1 MRTAPAT
8 SALGIL
14 TVSFLVVSASIE
26 TAYSWRNG
34 LADPFYLVKLA
45 GWALLAAGVLK
56 FRGSNRSLGL
66 ALLAGGW
73 GWLAANFWRAVA
85 DRVVRI
91 ADGQALRLGSVELW
105 FAGACLLVCLCGLAW
120 SLILSARRTTR

>member
-8 SALGIL
+8 TALTIL
-14 TVSFLVVSASIE
+14 TVSFLAVSVSIE

-34 LADPFYLVKLA
+34 LADPFYLVKLV
-45 GWALLAAGVLK
+45 GWALLAAGMLK
-56 FRGSNRSLGL
+56 LRDRNNGLGF

-85 DRVVRI
+85 DRLVRI

-105 FAGACLLVCLCGLAW
+105 FAGACLIVCLFGLAW
-120 SLILSARRTTR
+120 SLILSARSTTR

>member
-8 SALGIL
+8 TGLTIL
-14 TVSFLVVSASIE
+14 TISFLVVSVSIE
-26 TAYSWRNG
+26 TAYSWRHG
-34 LADPFYLVKLA
+34 LADPFYLVKV

-56 FRGSNRSLGL
+56 RRDSNASLGL

-85 DRVVRI
+85 DRLVRI

-105 FAGACLLVCLCGLAW
+105 FAGACLLVCLSGLAW
-120 SLILSARRTTR
+120 SLILSARSTTR